1 MSKKKKKSSA
11 KKAAAKPVAAK
22 KKQEK
27 LSPRARR
34 IILFSLL
41 GALILGA
48 LVGGFFGIRAALGY
62 GRDFNYL
69 DKDLSKYVT
78 ISEEDFKK
86 ISMVVAVD
94 KPTKEDL
101 EREITSL
108 LVQYKKL
115 PAGASDPDDVIQNG
129 SVVSLYYSGYILSED
144 GDREYFSGGS
154 NLSASKTNL
163 VIGSASFVPGFE
175 EGLIGIRPSDTEIPT
190 IVTSGTLSAGDV
202 VYANIEGFHP
212 SGKNLKLY
220 GQRLVLTPALD
231 EQYGEGFYELLL
243 GSTLGTN
250 VCSKTT
256 ILPSTEDGEGDFVYQ
271 NLRSLYKTE
280 GGKPYTVEAY
290 FPLNY
295 TEAAS
300 LQGKTAYF
308 DVFIENTTTHVLPE
322 FTDEFLT
329 ETVGIISE
337 KLADYEGSTLT
348 EKYRSYVWEALEQD
362 YESRLLEATE
372 KKFWE
377 KIVSV
382 STVKRVPRSAML
394 EVYDSYIL
402 DLESTYQSYLT
413 SMGTTSALYPFDTFC
428 SEYFAKSLS
437 EGEHYTSYI
446 KRLSKQTAGEK
457 ITFFYAIQLFG
468 VAPSESELAEAYEEI
483 LNEFAKQNCLL
494 DESYVDQQK
503 TEEEKKAAYAEYM
516 AEIEK
521 TKEGLLEVMGEEYFL
536 ESAYYNHSF
545 PKLLAL
551 AKISYEGKGHV

>member
-11 KKAAAKPVAAK
+11 KKAAAMPVAAK
-22 KKQEK
+22 KKQAK

-48 LVGGFFGIRAALGY
+48 VVGSVFAIRAFLGY

-86 ISMVVAVD
+86 IAMVVAVD
-94 KPTKEDL
+94 KPTEEDA

-129 SVVSLYYSGYILSED
+129 SVVSIYYSGYILSED

-154 NLSASKTNL
+154 NLSTSAQSL
-163 VIGSASFVPGFE
+163 VIGSASFIPGFE
-175 EGLIGIRPSDTEIPT
+175 EGLIGIRPSDTVVPT
-190 IVTSGTLSAGDV
+190 IVSSGTLSEGDE
-202 VYANIEGFHP
+202 VYVNIEGFHP

-243 GSTLGTN
+243 GSELGTN
-250 VCSKTT
+250 VCKQTT
-256 ILPSTEDGEGDFVYQ
+256 ILPSTKDGEGDFVYQ
-271 NLRSLYKTE
+271 NLRSLYKAE
-280 GGKPYTVEAY
+280 GGKPYTVKTY

-295 TEAAS
+295 GQDN
-300 LQGKTAYF
+300 LNGKTAYF
-308 DVFIENTTTHVLPE
+308 DVYIENTTTHVLPE

-329 ETVGIISE
+329 ETVGVLPE

-348 EKYRSYVWEALEQD
+348 EKYRSYVWEALEED
-362 YESRLLEATE
+362 YETRLLDATE
-372 KKFWE
+372 QKFWE

-382 STVKRVPRSAML
+382 AEVKRVPRSAML

-457 ITFFYAIQLFG
+457 IIFFYAIQLLG
-468 VAPSESELAEAYEEI
+468 VAPSESELASAYEEI
-483 LNEFAKQNCLL
+483 LDEFAKQNCLL

-503 TEEEKKAAYAEYM
+503 TEEEKKAAYEEYM
-516 AEIEK
+516 AEIAK
-521 TKEGLLEVMGEEYFL
+521 TREGLLEVMGEEYFL
-536 ESAYYNHSF
+536 ESAYYNYSF

-551 AKISYEGKGHV
+551 TKITYEGKGHN

>member
-11 KKAAAKPVAAK
+11 KKAAAMPVAAK
-22 KKQEK
+22 KTRAK
-27 LSPRARR
+27 LSRHARR

-94 KPTKEDL
+94 KPTEEDA

-129 SVVSLYYSGYILSED
+129 SVVSIYYSGYILSED

-154 NLSASKTNL
+154 NLSTSAQSL
-163 VIGSASFVPGFE
+163 VIGSASFIPGFE
-175 EGLIGIRPSDTEIPT
+175 EGLIGIRPSDTAVPT
-190 IVTSGTLSAGDV
+190 IVSSGTLSEGDV

-220 GQRLVLTPALD
+220 GQRLVLTPELD
-231 EQYGEGFYELLL
+231 EEYGEGFYELLL
-243 GSTLGTN
+243 GSELGKN
-250 VCSKTT
+250 VCTKTT
-256 ILPSTEDGEGDFVYQ
+256 ILPSAKDGEGDFAYQ

-295 TEAAS
+295 GQDN
-300 LQGKTAYF
+300 LNGKTAYF
-308 DVFIENTTTHVLPE
+308 DIYIENTTTHTLPE
-322 FTDEFLT
+322 FTDAFLT
-329 ETVGIISE
+329 ETVGILPE

-348 EKYRSYVWEALEQD
+348 EKYRSYVWKALEQD
-362 YESRLLEATE
+362 YESRLLDATE

-382 STVKRVPRSAML
+382 AEVKRVPRSAML

-428 SEYFAKSLS
+428 SEYFANSLS

-457 ITFFYAIQLFG
+457 IIFFYAIQLLG
-468 VAPSESELAEAYEEI
+468 VAPSESELSAAYEEI
-483 LNEFAKQNCLL
+483 LDEFAKQNCLL

-503 TEEEKKAAYAEYM
+503 TEEEKKAAYEEYM
-516 AEIEK
+516 AEIAK
-521 TKEGLLEVMGEEYFL
+521 TREGLLEVMGEEYFL
-536 ESAYYNHSF
+536 ESAYYNYSF

-551 AKISYEGKGHV
+551 TKITYEGKGHN